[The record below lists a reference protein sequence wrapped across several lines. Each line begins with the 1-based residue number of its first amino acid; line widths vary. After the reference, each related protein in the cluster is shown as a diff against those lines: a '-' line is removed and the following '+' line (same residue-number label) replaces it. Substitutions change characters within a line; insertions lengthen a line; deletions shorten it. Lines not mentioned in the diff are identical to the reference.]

1 MGSVKTKILYQNC
14 DTFLQISLKKKDQI
28 YENHLQFLNNNHES
42 GFLKAR
48 WEKTATRNVL
58 KYDVSNLIAL
68 SEYIKQ
74 NMTQE
79 KYFAIIGQ
87 FQKILECCSEHN
99 LNVNNLILA
108 DTKSIYYNIDSKTLF
123 VAYLPLVENNY
134 TCSNIV
140 KFLYKL
146 NKSVNI
152 SVSNGNVMN
161 KYEVFLED
169 HLNIQKTKKDK
180 NSCFSHN
187 HLYNFL
193 HDNYSVYQELNEVPD
208 MTVKH
213 VKAEAPQ
220 DACAQ
225 NSSYVP
231 PFRKN
236 EQDSDHTILVSAKKS
251 TDCKACITDESGR
264 VFPLDHFPFTIGR
277 KAGND
282 LPITN
287 SGTVS
292 GIHAAIT
299 YENGCYFLE
308 DKYSTNGTFL
318 NEPPESCNKILK
330 VQLKSG
336 DTIYIYNVPLK
347 FTLNSAA
354 PVNSGNSGTVVV
366 GARKSSQ
373 TEVQKA
379 AEPEKNEDTQEN
391 LAYINNSSSKQRI
404 PVYSYPFT
412 CAELSGIII
421 GQDTSGSRHS
431 IFIENIGCPSLVLE
445 GSDVGIG
452 TKSTIFSGCKFLFH
466 GIQYTFYEEN

>member
-1 MGSVKTKILYQNC
+1 MIGSVKTKILYQNC
-14 DTFLQISLKKKDQI
+14 DTYFQINLKKKDQI
-28 YENHLQFLNNNHES
+28 YENHLQFLNNNHDS
-42 GFLKAR
+42 GFLRVR

-79 KYFAIIGQ
+79 KYFSIIGQ
-87 FQKILECCSEHN
+87 FQKILECCSVHN

-108 DTKSIYYNIDSKTLF
+108 DTKSVYYNVETKSLF

-134 TCSNIV
+134 SCSNVV

-161 KYEVFLED
+161 KYELFLEE
-169 HLNIQKTKKDK
+169 HLKVQKTKKDK

-193 HDNYSVYQELNEVPD
+193 HDNYSVFQELNDVPD

-213 VKAEAPQ
+213 VKAETPQ
-220 DACAQ
+220 NMCVQDSA
-225 NSSYVP
+225 YVP
-231 PFRKN
+231 PFQKN
-236 EQDSDHTILVSAKKS
+236 EQESDHTILVSAKKN
-251 TDCKACITDESGR
+251 TDCKACITDDNGR

-292 GIHAAIT
+292 GIHAAVT
-299 YENGCYFLE
+299 YENGCYYIE
-308 DKYSTNGTFL
+308 DKYSSNGTFL
-318 NEPPESCNKILK
+318 NETPDSGKKI
-330 VQLKSG
+330 VREQLTSG

-347 FTLNSAA
+347 FT
-354 PVNSGNSGTVVV
+354 VNSGNSGTVVV
-366 GARKSSQ
+366 GAK
-373 TEVQKA
+373 KA
-379 AEPEKNEDTQEN
+379 AKAEVPTMSESKKEEKPQSQDNI
-391 LAYINNSSSKQRI
+391 AYLMNSSSKQRI

-412 CAELSGIII
+412 CAELPGIII
-421 GQDTSGSRHS
+421 GQDNSGSRHS
-431 IFIENIGCPSLVLE
+431 IFIENIGCQSFVLE
-445 GSDVGIG
+445 GSEAGIG
-452 TKSTIFSGCKFLFH
+452 TKNTIFSGCKFLFH
-466 GIQYTFYEEN
+466 GIQYTFFEEN